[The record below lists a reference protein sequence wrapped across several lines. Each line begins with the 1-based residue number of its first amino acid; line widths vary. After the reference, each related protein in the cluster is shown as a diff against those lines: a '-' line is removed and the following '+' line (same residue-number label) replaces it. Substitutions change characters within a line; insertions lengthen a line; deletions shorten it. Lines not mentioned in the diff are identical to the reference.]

1 MGLAFGETVFSSVGR
16 DACGEVVVVA
26 GYFNSFWGKQKQT
39 KKPTTHTFVVLITCF
54 PPMCL
59 SSSVLFLKI

>member
-39 KKPTTHTFVVLITCF
+39 KKPPPTHL
-54 PPMCL
+54 
-59 SSSVLFLKI
+59 